1 MADMV
6 TQDRSE
12 GWPRETLEVEV
23 LRIVRDEMQLD
34 ESFTAT
40 SSLEAAGLDSL
51 TLVRILVEIDEF
63 VGVWLEGDELTP
75 QTLQTVTHIVD
86 AICDRM

>member
-1 MADMV
+1 MV

-51 TLVRILVEIDEF
+51 ALVRILVEIDEL

-75 QTLQTVTHIVD
+75 QTLRTVRHIVD
-86 AICDRM
+86 AICDTM